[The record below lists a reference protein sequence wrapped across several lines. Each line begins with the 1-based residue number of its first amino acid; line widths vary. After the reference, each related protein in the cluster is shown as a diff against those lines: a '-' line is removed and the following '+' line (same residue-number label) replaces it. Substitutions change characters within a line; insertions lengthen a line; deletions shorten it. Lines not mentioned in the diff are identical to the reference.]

1 LPSYPLPD
9 SSFIYKLGYIRYPP
23 WNYKCRQS
31 EQFNLEKTANIFSLN
46 DISNV
51 VKIGKYL
58 SIFFIVLFGFF
69 LAGFYIIRKLN

>member
-9 SSFIYKLGYIRYPP
+9 ASFIYKLGYIRYPP

-31 EQFNLEKTANIFSLN
+31 EQFNLEKAANIFSLN

-51 VKIGKYL
+51 V
-58 SIFFIVLFGFF
+58 
-69 LAGFYIIRKLN
+69 